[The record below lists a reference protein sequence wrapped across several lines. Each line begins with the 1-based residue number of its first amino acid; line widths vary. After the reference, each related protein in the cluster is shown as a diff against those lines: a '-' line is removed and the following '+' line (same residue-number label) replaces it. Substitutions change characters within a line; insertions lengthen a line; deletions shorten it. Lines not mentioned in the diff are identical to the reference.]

1 MRPLNALV
9 NAASIAAILVIWY
22 LITAFNLVPRVFVP
36 SPVAV
41 YAKIVTGLTGGLLL
55 TQTVNTV
62 LSMLVGWLACSALGV
77 ALGSLIG
84 NWPFARKAL
93 APVLELFRPMPPAA
107 VIPLAIAILG
117 LSREMSLAVIIFG
130 SLWPALLAT
139 IYGFSSIE
147 PRLRE
152 VGAALKLSPLQFIW
166 KIALPNAAPDILAGM
181 RLSMVIALVLA
192 VITDMITGQIG
203 LGSLVVLASRTFDMA
218 GLFAGL
224 LLLSMI
230 GFVSN
235 YALQSVERRV
245 LAYRL

>member
-84 NWPFARKAL
+84 YARERVVSVVAH
-93 APVLELFRPMPPAA
+93 
-107 VIPLAIAILG
+107 
-117 LSREMSLAVIIFG
+117 
-130 SLWPALLAT
+130 
-139 IYGFSSIE
+139 
-147 PRLRE
+147 
-152 VGAALKLSPLQFIW
+152 
-166 KIALPNAAPDILAGM
+166 
-181 RLSMVIALVLA
+181 
-192 VITDMITGQIG
+192 GQSEI
-203 LGSLVVLASRTFDMA
+203 
-218 GLFAGL
+218 
-224 LLLSMI
+224 
-230 GFVSN
+230 
-235 YALQSVERRV
+235 
-245 LAYRL
+245 